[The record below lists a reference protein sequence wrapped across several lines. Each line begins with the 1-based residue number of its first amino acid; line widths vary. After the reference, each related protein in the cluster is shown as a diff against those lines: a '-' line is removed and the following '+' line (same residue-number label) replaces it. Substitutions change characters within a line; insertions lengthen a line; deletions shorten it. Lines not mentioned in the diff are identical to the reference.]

1 MIAEMVCATGHDRPH
16 RFSSHAESD
25 GLSGIQK
32 DFCVALMAMA
42 GHDLRQPL
50 QVITSAHECLALSL
64 AAGHGREHL
73 ARAELATSRLAT
85 MLTQIVDALQLHEF
99 AQEPRNEPVALGPVL
114 EDLAGEFSWKA
125 RSKNIDLTIVG
136 ARGAVL
142 SHPTLLSAIL
152 RNLLRNA
159 LDYTPAGGRVLIAC
173 RRRGSQVH
181 IEVRDNGIGIARDQ
195 LRQVFDAF
203 HRCETGHADGLGLGL
218 FIVQRAAKFLGH
230 QVEIRSAK
238 GHGSCFTLIAKAAHA
253 RDLRI
258 PDDPDLGP
266 LSRALAS

>member
-1 MIAEMVCATGHDRPH
+1 M
-16 RFSSHAESD
+16 
-25 GLSGIQK
+25 
-32 DFCVALMAMA
+32 
-42 GHDLRQPL
+42 
-50 QVITSAHECLALSL
+50 
-64 AAGHGREHL
+64 
-73 ARAELATSRLAT
+73 
-85 MLTQIVDALQLHEF
+85 
-99 AQEPRNEPVALGPVL
+99 
-114 EDLAGEFSWKA
+114 
-125 RSKNIDLTIVG
+125 
-136 ARGAVL
+136 L

-203 HRCETGHADGLGLGL
+203 HRCDTSHADGLGLGL

-238 GHGSCFTLIAKAAHA
+238 GHGSCFTLIAKAARG

-258 PDDPDLGP
+258 SDAPDLEP
-266 LSRALAS
+266 FSRALAS